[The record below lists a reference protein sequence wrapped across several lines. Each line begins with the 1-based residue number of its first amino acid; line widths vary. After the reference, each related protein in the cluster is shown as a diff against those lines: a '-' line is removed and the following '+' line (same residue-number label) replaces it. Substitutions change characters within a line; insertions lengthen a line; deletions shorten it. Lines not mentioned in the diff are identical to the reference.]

1 MLTYVPLS
9 WCVTLGLLQDSD
21 CTASVYS
28 LKGEFRV
35 YLFQALLQEK
45 IELVNER
52 NRRKINLP
60 APERCIIPRFL
71 AQNKGN
77 RPIWAKKGTAIM
89 KTYEVIKEEY
99 VPCTGDL
106 LPDRR
111 EILELQLE
119 NPAMYVQDLYR
130 RERSVEFLATEQNG
144 SPVIEALL
152 EGGRKYRYIFSEV

>member
-1 MLTYVPLS
+1 
-9 WCVTLGLLQDSD
+9 
-21 CTASVYS
+21 
-28 LKGEFRV
+28 
-35 YLFQALLQEK
+35 
-45 IELVNER
+45 
-52 NRRKINLP
+52 
-60 APERCIIPRFL
+60 
-71 AQNKGN
+71 
-77 RPIWAKKGTAIM
+77 M

-99 VPCTGDL
+99 VHCTGDL